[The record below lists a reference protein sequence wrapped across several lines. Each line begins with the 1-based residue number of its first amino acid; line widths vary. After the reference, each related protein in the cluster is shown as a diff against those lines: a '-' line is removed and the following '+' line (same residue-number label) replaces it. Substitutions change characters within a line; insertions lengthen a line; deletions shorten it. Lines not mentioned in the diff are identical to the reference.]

1 MPESFSPRTAQL
13 QLTVKMT
20 QSTRPDL
27 RAAFAAVTT
36 LFFAWGFITSMID
49 PLIPSVRAIFN
60 LSYAQSML
68 TQFAFFLAY
77 GVVSLPAAAL
87 VARLGYGRSV
97 IGALGAMLAGCLI
110 IPLATKVDLYGLVLL
125 ALFVLASGITVLQ
138 VAANP
143 LAAALGVPERSHL
156 RLTLSQAFNSLGT
169 VIGPYLGSTLML
181 RGGMFDTSGA
191 QAGASTLRTVSLRNI
206 DTSFLLIAVLIGAL
220 ALFIWGFRRRL
231 AVAPPPAHAEDS
243 LGAALRSNWAVLGAG
258 AIFLYVGAE
267 VSVGST
273 LINFLHQA
281 DVLDV
286 TPERAGKL
294 VSLYWLGA
302 MLGRFAGSA
311 LLARVRAVRLLSINT
326 FIAAVLCLSVSQGV
340 GVFAAVCALA
350 IGLFNSIM
358 FPNIFTLTLE
368 RSTASAAATSGLLC
382 MAIVGGAVLPP
393 ATGLI
398 ADSIAGSAGLHAAF
412 LVPMVAYALIF
423 AFAVTAA
430 KARVVAGEVA
440 ARGAAH

>member
-1 MPESFSPRTAQL
+1 M
-13 QLTVKMT
+13 
-20 QSTRPDL
+20 QSTKPDL
-27 RAAFAAVTT
+27 RAASMAVTT

-49 PLIPSVRAIFN
+49 PLIPTVRAIFS
-60 LSYAQSML
+60 LTYAQSML

-77 GVVSLPAAAL
+77 GIVSLPGAAL
-87 VARLGYGRSV
+87 VGRLGYSRSV
-97 IGALGAMLAGCLI
+97 VLALAAMLVGCLI
-110 IPLATKVDLYGLVLL
+110 IPVATRVDYYELVLL
-125 ALFVLASGITVLQ
+125 ALFVIASGITVLQ

-143 LAAALGVPERSHL
+143 LAAALGPPERSHL

-169 VIGPYLGSTLML
+169 VIGPYLGATLML
-181 RGGMFDTSGA
+181 RGGMFDMDG
-191 QAGASTLRTVSLRNI
+191 GKASAAIQRAVSLRNI
-206 DTSFLLIAVLIGAL
+206 DTSFLLIATVIGTL
-220 ALFIWGFRRRL
+220 ALFIWSFRQRF
-231 AVAPPPAHAEDS
+231 AVVPPPARAEDS
-243 LGAALRSNWAVLGAG
+243 VMAALRSPWSLLGAG

-267 VSVGST
+267 VSIGSN

-286 TPERAGKL
+286 THEKAGKL

-302 MLGRFAGSA
+302 MVGRFGGSA
-311 LLARVRAVRLLSINT
+311 LLARVRAVRLLSVNA
-326 FIAAVLCLSVSQGV
+326 FVAAALCLAVSQGA
-340 GVFAAVCALA
+340 GDFAAACALA

-398 ADSIAGSAGLHAAF
+398 ADSIAGPAGLHAAF
-412 LVPMVAYALIF
+412 LLPMVAYTLIC
-423 AFAVTAA
+423 AFAVAA
-430 KARVVAGEVA
+430 VRARVVPVGDTAG
-440 ARGAAH
+440 GAAH